1 MRIFLTGVGG
11 YLGGVLAGRLAGM
24 PEVEGVTGIDVSRPK
39 DLPSGVEF
47 LEMDVR
53 SPEVVEAMAG
63 HEVVVHTAFV
73 VAWPAS
79 MPEAVRDDINL
90 NGARN
95 VARAA
100 AESGVRRFVH
110 ASSNSAYDPEAVSS
124 GKGITEDFPRGRGDS
139 PFYYANGKA
148 VSERIVQE
156 VLDGSGTTLTRLRP
170 TFIIGP
176 QNKVTVENYR
186 RNAAKF
192 RGRNPR
198 MQFVHEDDVAE
209 AFAMAVRE
217 DLPGAYNLAPDDYTL
232 WEDFLAVIGAEDVP
246 EVPVWLARTTMT
258 LRWRFL
264 GAPTHPSWLSATLG
278 SSVVSNAKMK
288 ATGWEPRYDSKG
300 ALKTAL

>member
-1 MRIFLTGVGG
+1 MKVFLTGVGG
-11 YLGGVLAGRLAGM
+11 YLGGVLARRLLKVSG
-24 PEVEGVTGIDVSRPK
+24 VEGVTGVDVSRPQ
-39 DLPSGVEF
+39 DLPPGVEF

-53 SPEVVEAMAG
+53 SPEVAEAMAG

-79 MPEAVRDDINL
+79 MPEALRDDINL

-100 AESGVRRFVH
+100 VKNGVRRFVH
-110 ASSNSAYDPEAVSS
+110 ASSNSAYDPETVSG
-124 GKGITEDFPRGRGDS
+124 GKGVTEDFPRGRGDS

-176 QNKVTVENYR
+176 QNKMTVENYR

-192 RGRNPR
+192 RGQNPK

-209 AFAMAVRE
+209 AFAMAVAE
-217 DLPGAYNLAPDDYTL
+217 DLSGVYNLAPDDYTL
-232 WEDFLAVIGAEDVP
+232 WEEFLGVIGAEDAP
-246 EVPVWLARTTMT
+246 EVPVWLARSIMA

-264 GAPTHPSWLSATLG
+264 GALTHPSWLSATLG

-288 ATGWEPRYDSKG
+288 ATGWKPLYDSKG